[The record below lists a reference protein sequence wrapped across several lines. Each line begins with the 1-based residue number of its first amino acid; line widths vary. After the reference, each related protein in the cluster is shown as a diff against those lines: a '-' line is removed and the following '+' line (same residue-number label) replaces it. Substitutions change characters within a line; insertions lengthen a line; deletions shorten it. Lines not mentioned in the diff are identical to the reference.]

1 MHSAKLTTARLKR
14 TFTIFSV
21 ILFSNQLF
29 AQENSPYSR
38 YGIGDVVP
46 NQNISTRGMG
56 GISAGYSDP
65 QSLNLVN
72 PAALGNTPT
81 TIFDLGGEVDVRNLK
96 STTTPEKYKATNTL
110 ISYLQLGFPVAS
122 QKMMRKNI
130 FWGMSFGLRPVT
142 RISYKIETAGRLPGI
157 DSVRNLYEGSGGL
170 TQANVSTGFRIKQ
183 FSFGLSSG
191 YAFGNKDY
199 STKLALIN
207 DSIAYYKSNSGSLTR
222 FGGGFLNAGLQ
233 YDIITKKKGL
243 LRLGAYTNFQQTLN
257 AKRETIAQTIDY
269 DADGG
274 IQNIDTVSYT
284 TGEKG
289 KLVLPATYG
298 FGFTF
303 TPDST
308 RRLLIGA
315 DLEMTNW
322 KDYRFYGQP
331 DALQNNFTIRAG
343 MQYQPAKA
351 NTPAS
356 NYWSF
361 VKYRLGGYYGN
372 DYVKLNNVNRLN
384 YGVTVGAGL
393 PLTSLQRL
401 SYYREMVVLNTGIE
415 YNARGNRQSFSIR
428 ENVVRFSIGLSMN
441 ARWFAKPKYD

>member
-1 MHSAKLTTARLKR
+1 M
-14 TFTIFSV
+14 
-21 ILFSNQLF
+21 
-29 AQENSPYSR
+29 
-38 YGIGDVVP
+38 
-46 NQNISTRGMG
+46 
-56 GISAGYSDP
+56 
-65 QSLNLVN
+65 N

-233 YDIITKKKGL
+233 YDIITKKKGCL
-243 LRLGAYTNFQQTLN
+243 LYTS
-257 AKRETIAQTIDY
+257 RC
-269 DADGG
+269 
-274 IQNIDTVSYT
+274 V
-284 TGEKG
+284 
-289 KLVLPATYG
+289 
-298 FGFTF
+298 
-303 TPDST
+303 
-308 RRLLIGA
+308 
-315 DLEMTNW
+315 
-322 KDYRFYGQP
+322 
-331 DALQNNFTIRAG
+331 
-343 MQYQPAKA
+343 
-351 NTPAS
+351 
-356 NYWSF
+356 
-361 VKYRLGGYYGN
+361 
-372 DYVKLNNVNRLN
+372 
-384 YGVTVGAGL
+384 
-393 PLTSLQRL
+393 
-401 SYYREMVVLNTGIE
+401 
-415 YNARGNRQSFSIR
+415 
-428 ENVVRFSIGLSMN
+428 
-441 ARWFAKPKYD
+441 